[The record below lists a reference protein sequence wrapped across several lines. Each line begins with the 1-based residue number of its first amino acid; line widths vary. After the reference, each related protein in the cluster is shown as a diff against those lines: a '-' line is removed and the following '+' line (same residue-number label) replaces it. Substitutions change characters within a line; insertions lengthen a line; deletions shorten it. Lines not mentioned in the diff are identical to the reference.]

1 MTTLVSGTPSRI
13 GTVLTYRW
21 NLDDDRVLTFEP
33 IAPDECPGRAVAL
46 EDVSYVF
53 LFPPT

>member
-1 MTTLVSGTPSRI
+1 VGD
-13 GTVLTYRW
+13 YRW